1 MEDMHARFRFV
12 WIPRALMIL
21 FIVYLTMFSFDVF
34 DLEGTL
40 LAKLGGFVMHSI
52 PSIVL
57 AVFVAIT
64 WKMPLIVGIV
74 DLVLA
79 VAYTVLVWSQGNPQM
94 APGLALP
101 LAVVGT
107 LFIVAHVLDRKARA
121 AEGGRS

>member
-1 MEDMHARFRFV
+1 MQRRAFRFLWV
-12 WIPRALMIL
+12 PRILMVL
-21 FIVYLTMFSFDVF
+21 FIIFLTLFSFDVF
-34 DLEGTL
+34 EMEGSIWTKVG
-40 LAKLGGFVMHSI
+40 AFVMHSI

-57 AVFVAIT
+57 AAFVVVT
-64 WKMPLIVGIV
+64 WKVPLIVGIV

-101 LAVVGT
+101 LAIVGV
-107 LFIVAHVLDRKARA
+107 LFIVAYVLERKARA

>member
-1 MEDMHARFRFV
+1 MEDAHARFRFI

-21 FIVYLTMFSFDVF
+21 FILYLTMFSFDVF
-34 DLEGTL
+34 DMEGTL

-64 WKMPLIVGIV
+64 WKAPLIVGIV

-79 VAYTVLVWSQGNPQM
+79 VAYTVLVWSQGSPQM

-101 LAVVGT
+101 LAVVGA
-107 LFIVAHVLDRKARA
+107 LFIVAYVLERKARA